1 MKILA
6 LSAYYEPEIAASMY
20 LCKNLYE
27 DMAAAGMNVVLYTP
41 SPTRGIDDATR
52 ERYSRL
58 KSESKFDGRLIIQ
71 RIGMFGEGRHPLL
84 RAIRYVLLNLI
95 FIIKLWPVGG
105 DVLFVQSTPPTQGA
119 MAALLRILKRIPF
132 VYNVQDIFPDSL
144 VAAKLTTRNS
154 WLWSVGRLLEDFT
167 YRNADKIIVISE
179 GFKRNL
185 IDKGVPEAK
194 IVVVRNWVD
203 ELNVSPIARKEN
215 KMFDKYALDRSKFYI
230 THCGN
235 IGLNQNMDLLIE
247 VAEELSFDERIS
259 FVMIGD
265 GAYRPVMERVVAEK
279 ALKNVHFL
287 PFQPYEDIAHV
298 FSLGDVGLVISNAG
312 TGNSSVPSKTWS
324 IMAAQRAVI
333 ASFDLGSELDL
344 VISESKSGVCV
355 PADDKRA
362 LVAAIKDMIS
372 DEKLTHQYAANGRRY
387 VVEELSRAS
396 GTLQYVQCIADVA
409 TGGSS

>member
-6 LSAYYEPEIAASMY
+6 ISAYYEPEIAASMY
-20 LCKNLYE
+20 ICKNLYD
-27 DMAAAGMNVVLYTP
+27 DMAAAGMDVVLYTP
-41 SPTRGIDDATR
+41 SPTRGVDDATR
-52 ERYSRL
+52 KRYSRL
-58 KSESKFDGRLIIQ
+58 KSESKFGGRLTIQ
-71 RIGMFGEGRHPLL
+71 RVGMFREGRHPLL
-84 RAIRYVLLNLI
+84 RAIRYVLLNLVFI
-95 FIIKLWPVGG
+95 FKVLSVRG

-119 MAALLRILKRIPF
+119 MAAVLKKLKRIPF

-154 WLWSVGRLLEDFT
+154 WLWRAGRLLEDFT

-185 IDKGVPEAK
+185 MDKGVPEAK
-194 IVVVRNWVD
+194 IAVVRNWVD
-203 ELNVSPIARKEN
+203 EINVYPIARKDN
-215 KMFDKYALDRSKFYI
+215 KLFDKYALDRNRFYI
-230 THCGN
+230 TYCGN

-247 VAEELSFDERIS
+247 VAEEFSFDERIS

-265 GAYRPVMERVVAEK
+265 GAYRPVMEKVVAGK
-279 ALKNVHFL
+279 ALKNVNFL

-312 TGNSSVPSKTWS
+312 TGSSSVPSKTWS

-333 ASFDLGSELDL
+333 ASFDLGSELDR
-344 VISESKSGVCV
+344 VISDSKSGLCV

-362 LVAAIKDMIS
+362 LVAAIKDMINN
-372 DEKLTHQYAANGRRY
+372 ENLTHQYAANGRRY
-387 VVEELSRAS
+387 IVAELSRAA
-396 GTLQYVQCIADVA
+396 GTSRYMQTILDSIVH
-409 TGGSS
+409 